1 MKLVTFEA
9 GGSARPGAL
18 IDEGVLDLGAAAA
31 IAGAPTAAFASM
43 QSLIESG
50 PHGWDTARSLI
61 ARADGDA
68 VLARAGVTLL
78 APLPRPVRLRDCSLF
93 LQHMEAALDKMA
105 RMLAED
111 EMDAEA
117 AYEALKATG
126 KYSLKPI
133 FYERCLYY
141 NADHNSV
148 SGPEADI
155 VWPSYSDWI
164 DYELEWA
171 CIVGPSGRDI
181 AAREASNHVFGFTIF
196 NDWSARDVQIPIMD
210 GMLGPGEGKDFPGG
224 FGLGPCIVTP
234 DEIGDP
240 YALAM
245 TARVNGEQ
253 WSCGTTG
260 TMHHRFEDAIVQFS
274 REKVLHAGEV
284 IGSGTVL
291 GGCGFELGRKL
302 AIGDVVEL
310 EIEKIGVLRNRV
322 VRAGVREGQVA

>member
-1 MKLVTFEA
+1 MKLVTFEVDGTA
-9 GGSARPGAL
+9 HTGAL
-18 IDEGVLDLGAAAA
+18 IGGDVLDFGRAAA
-31 IAGAPTAAFASM
+31 IAGTPGDHFASM
-43 QSLIESG
+43 QHLIESG
-50 PHGWDTARSLI
+50 PRGWDA
-61 ARADGDA
+61 ARALVAKADADACLPGDT
-68 VLARAGVTLL
+68 VTLL

-93 LQHMEAALDKMA
+93 LEHMEAALDKMA
-105 RMLAED
+105 RMLALEEAD
-111 EMDAEA
+111 VEA
-117 AYEALKATG
+117 AYAALKATG
-126 KYSLKPI
+126 KYALKPI

-148 SGPEADI
+148 SGPDVDI
-155 VWPSYSDWI
+155 VWPSDSEWI

-171 CIVGPSGRDI
+171 CVVGPSGRDI
-181 AAREASNHVFGFTIF
+181 SAKQAPDHIFGFTIF

-210 GMLGPGEGKDFPGG
+210 GMLGPGLGKDFPGG

-245 TARVNGEQ
+245 KARVNGEQ
-253 WSCGTTG
+253 WSAGTTAS
-260 TMHHRFEDAIVQFS
+260 MNHRFEDAIVEFS
-274 REKVLHAGEV
+274 RDRTLHAGEV

-291 GGCGFELGRKL
+291 TGCGFELGRRL

-322 VRAGVREGQVA
+322 VRAR

>member
-9 GGSARPGAL
+9 SGAPRIGAL
-18 IDEGVLDLGAAAA
+18 TDDNVLDLGRAAA
-31 IAGAPTAAFASM
+31 IAGRPCDAFASM
-43 QSLIESG
+43 QALIEGG
-50 PHGWDTARSLI
+50 PAGWDTARDLV
-61 ARADGDA
+61 ARAEPGA
-68 VLARAGVTLL
+68 LLARNAVRLL
-78 APLPRPVRLRDCSLF
+78 APLPRPIRLRDCSLF
-93 LQHMEAALDKMA
+93 LEHMEAALDKMA
-105 RMLAED
+105 RMLAEQ
-111 EMDAEA
+111 EPDAQA
-117 AYEALKATG
+117 AYDRLKATG

-133 FYERCLYY
+133 FYDRCLYY

-148 SGPEADI
+148 SGPDEDI
-155 VWPSYSDWI
+155 VWPSDSEWI

-171 CIVGPSGRDI
+171 CVIGMPGRDI
-181 AAREASNHVFGFTIF
+181 AARDAASHIFGFTIF

-210 GMLGPGEGKDFPGG
+210 GMLGPGLGKDFPGG

-253 WSCGTTG
+253 WSAGTTG
-260 TMHHRFEDAIVQFS
+260 SMHHRFEDAIVEFS
-274 REKVLHAGEV
+274 RDRWLRAGEV

-291 GGCGFELGRKL
+291 TGCGFELGRKL

-310 EIEKIGVLRNRV
+310 EIEKIGFLRNRV
-322 VRAGVREGQVA
+322 VRAA